1 MIKNAQVA
9 RNDLVFQNSAGWDVN
24 TVTVV
29 GDNDNRSLETNVK
42 NLESREIKILMLD
55 LQDQLNLGYLET
67 DVLAKGD
74 IS

>member
-9 RNDLVFQNSAGWDVN
+9 RNDLVFQNSARWDVN

-42 NLESREIKILMLD
+42 NLESKEDKNSD
-55 LQDQLNLGYLET
+55 
-67 DVLAKGD
+67 A
-74 IS
+74 